1 MRKSNDTIAV
11 VEIGASK
18 VICFI
23 AEVNDG
29 DLLIKG
35 IGQSESKGVKAGL
48 ITDMQQAK
56 QSVAK
61 AIELASKMADCKVR
75 VVSCALSSCILISK
89 NLKTQISIS
98 GKEISKSDLTKLILG
113 INNLIDSK
121 EHEVLHNFIYNYK
134 IDEYNGISNP
144 IGMYGQ
150 ELECDVNTVICY
162 KNILLNYQQCFN
174 QIGIEIQEFIASPI
188 AVSYSI
194 FTDEDHEH
202 GALLIDLGY
211 SSSSISYI
219 KNKKMIFSDS
229 IPLGSWHIVNDIAQ
243 VFGINFATAQKI
255 KSLYGSLSS
264 VNHESL
270 FSSGMDIDLYDEL
283 DSTVCSYDMDEDQ
296 GDKKISKK
304 LLNEVMQARLEEI
317 VEMLD
322 EKFKASGIRGL
333 NNKLILTGGISSID
347 GIAKFLEKYNFKVKI
362 QSPIYINGIADN
374 VTGNAFSCAI
384 GLLKYAQANYIKR
397 KVQRD
402 GRLSVGR
409 MLTWLKENF

>member
-23 AEVNDG
+23 AEVNNS

-35 IGQSESKGVKAGL
+35 IGQSQSKGVKAGL
-48 ITDMQQAK
+48 IIDMQQAK

-61 AIELASKMADCKVR
+61 AIELASKMAECKVK

-98 GKEISKSDLTKLILG
+98 GKEINKSDITKLLLG
-113 INNLIDSK
+113 INNLIDTK
-121 EHEVLHNFIYNYK
+121 EYEVLHNFIYNYK
-134 IDEYNGISNP
+134 IDEYNGIFNP

-150 ELECDVNTVICY
+150 ELECDVNTVICH

-174 QIGIEIQEFIASPI
+174 QIGIEIQEFVASPI

-202 GALLIDLGY
+202 GAILMDLGY

-229 IPLGSWHIVNDIAQ
+229 VPWGSWHIVNDIAQ

-255 KSLYGSLSS
+255 KSLYGS
-264 VNHESL
+264 
-270 FSSGMDIDLYDEL
+270 FSNVDIDAASASNLDIDLYNEL
-283 DSTVCSYDMDEDQ
+283 ESTTSSYDIHEDE

-317 VEMLD
+317 VEMLN
-322 EKFKASGIRGL
+322 EKFKSSNIRNL

-347 GIAKFLEKYNFKVKI
+347 GIAKLLEKYNFKVKI
-362 QSPIYINGIADN
+362 QNPAYINGIADN

-384 GLLKYAQANYIKR
+384 GLLKYAQANYIKH
-397 KVQRD
+397 KAQRD
-402 GRLSVGR
+402 GKLSLGR
-409 MLTWLKENF
+409 MLNWLK